1 MARFQL
7 IISDEERERFSYQAG
22 VEGMTL
28 SAWLRA
34 AAHERLKAQQSLEP
48 FSSQADLDDFFSV
61 CDGLEG
67 DKPEPDWEQH
77 LDAISRSRSAGESGT

>member
-34 AAHERLKAQQSLEP
+34 AAHERLKAQQSLAP
-48 FSSQADLDDFFSV
+48 FTSQADLDDFFSA

-67 DKPEPDWEQH
+67 DKPEPEWEQH
-77 LDAISRSRSAGESGT
+77 LDAIGRSRSAGESGT